1 MSKAKA
7 KTASKNNPT
16 SRAQAREYFYNGQ
29 KIKPVKLIS
38 STSSFFS
45 AEYDS
50 TGDLVLGADG
60 KPLPWEVAKNL
71 I

>member
-1 MSKAKA
+1 MSKA

-16 SRAQAREYFYNGQ
+16 SREQAKEYFYNGQ

-38 STSSFFS
+38 GESSFLA
-45 AEYDS
+45 AEYES
-50 TGDLVLGADG
+50 GDLVSGADG
-60 KPLPWEVAKNL
+60 KPMPWGRAK

>member
-1 MSKAKA
+1 MSKA

-16 SRAQAREYFYNGQ
+16 SREQAKEYFHNGQ

-38 STSSFFS
+38 GKFSFLA
-45 AEYDS
+45 AEYDVS
-50 TGDLVLGADG
+50 GDLVVGSDG
-60 KPLPWEVAKNL
+60 KALPWDRTK